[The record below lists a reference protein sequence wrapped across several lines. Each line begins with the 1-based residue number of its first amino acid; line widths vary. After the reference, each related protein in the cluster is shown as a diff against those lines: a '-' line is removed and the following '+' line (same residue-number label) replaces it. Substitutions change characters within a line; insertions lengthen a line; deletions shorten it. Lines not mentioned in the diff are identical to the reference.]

1 MALPLPD
8 RGIVF
13 SPVGTAD
20 SITVVIDEDTI
31 VQIDL
36 HHSKD
41 AEQDDDPRVP
51 IVDELVDSLPVRDGK
66 PYLAAFGVTHL
77 DTDHI
82 CGFARLLDE
91 VTIGDLWFTPRV
103 LWDQGHHGLSD
114 DAEAFRDEAERR
126 IKKLEA
132 EGEVGSGHRIR
143 IIGYHDSLEEH
154 GDIYKNL
161 PEGAVTVPGNEF
173 TSIDGEDHDGTFRAF
188 VHAPFKDD
196 GDKERNDTS
205 FGLQLTLT
213 DGAHDLRALVLGDL
227 AYPTVKRIFER
238 SDADDLEFDV
248 FLAPHHCSKS
258 VMYWQ
263 CDGDIEPK
271 LQRAL
276 LDEIEKAARDGA
288 HIVASSAP
296 IPATNKAGDNPP
308 HAKAAA
314 RYRELV
320 DDGHF
325 LCTGE
330 HPSED
335 APEPIVAAISDSGLE
350 LRTAAAEAGATSGVA
365 KAVQEARGSTRPPQ
379 KPVGFGRP

>member
-20 SITVVIDEDTI
+20 SITVVINADT
-31 VQIDL
+31 VLQIDL
-36 HHSKD
+36 HHAKE
-41 AEQDDDPRVP
+41 AEQDDDPRLP
-51 IVDELVDSLPVRDGK
+51 IVDELVASLPERDGQ
-66 PYLAAFGVTHL
+66 PYLAGFGATHL

-103 LWDQGHHGLSD
+103 LWNQDHHGLSD
-114 DAEAFRDEAERR
+114 DAKAFRKEAERR
-126 IKKLEA
+126 IKKLKA
-132 EGEVGSGHRIR
+132 DGEVGSGDRIR

-154 GDIYKNL
+154 SDIYKNL

-173 TSIDGEDHDGTFRAF
+173 TSVDGGGFDGTFRAF

-205 FGLQLTLT
+205 FGLQIRLTEG
-213 DGAHDLRALVLGDL
+213 DHDLQAIVLGDL
-227 AYPTVKRIFER
+227 AYPTVNRIFER
-238 SDADDLEFDV
+238 SRAEHLEFDV

-263 CDGDIEPK
+263 CEGDSEPK
-271 LQRAL
+271 LQQTL

-288 HIVASSAP
+288 YIVASSGP
-296 IPATNKAGDNPP
+296 IPAASKVSDNPP

-330 HPSED
+330 HPSEV
-335 APEPIVAAISDSGLE
+335 APEPIVLAVSDSGVE
-350 LRTAAAEAGATSGVA
+350 LRTATAAAGTSGVE

-379 KPVGFGRP
+379 RPVGFGRP

>member
-13 SPVGTAD
+13 SPVGCGD
-20 SITVVIDEDTI
+20 SITIVIDDDTV

-36 HHSKD
+36 HHAKD
-41 AEQDDDPRVP
+41 AEQDDDPRLP
-51 IVDELVDSLPVRDGK
+51 IIDELVASLPERDGK
-66 PYLAAFGVTHL
+66 PYLAGFGATHL

-103 LWDQGHHGLSD
+103 LWNRDHHGLSD
-114 DAEAFRDEAERR
+114 DALAFRDEAERR
-126 IKKLEA
+126 IKKLKA
-132 EGEVGSGHRIR
+132 DGEVGSGDRIR

-154 GDIYKNL
+154 SDIYKNL

-173 TSIDGEDHDGTFRAF
+173 TSIDGEDFDGTFRAF

-205 FGLQLTLT
+205 FGLQVRLT
-213 DGAHDLRALVLGDL
+213 DGDHDLQAIVLGDL
-227 AYPTVKRIFER
+227 AYPTVNRIFER
-238 SDADDLEFDV
+238 SKAEHLEFDV

-263 CDGDIEPK
+263 CEGDSEPK
-271 LQRAL
+271 LQQAL
-276 LDEIEKAARDGA
+276 LDEIEKAARERA
-288 HIVASSAP
+288 YIVASSGP
-296 IPATNKAGDNPP
+296 IPATNKVGDNPP
-308 HAKAAA
+308 HARAAA

-330 HPSED
+330 HPSEE
-335 APEPIVAAISDSGLE
+335 APEPIVVAVSDTGVD
-350 LRTAAAEAGATSGVA
+350 LRSAAAAAATSGVE
-365 KAVQEARGSTRPPQ
+365 KAVQEARGSTRLPQ